1 MNRINLLVA
10 AVFGALGIYLAI
22 TAWQMPAGMGR
33 LPGPGFFPGII
44 GAAMLLLCLLLLAG
58 QVRGVAAGPP
68 AAFANAKSLAVTAA
82 LLAAYL
88 LLWGQVPF
96 AVRTVVFVILFLRL
110 LGQRWRSA
118 LAVALVLTA
127 GVVLAFQYGLRVNL
141 Q

>member
-1 MNRINLLVA
+1 MNRTNLLVA

-22 TAWQMPAGMGR
+22 TAWQLPAGMGR
-33 LPGPGFFPGII
+33 LPGPGFFPGVI
-44 GAAMLLLCLLLLAG
+44 GAAIILLAGLLLAASLR
-58 QVRGVAAGPP
+58 QARGGG
-68 AAFANAKSLAVTAA
+68 FRIANAKALAVTTA

-96 AVRTVVFVILFLRL
+96 AVRTVVFVILFLRC
-110 LGQRWRSA
+110 LGQRWRPA